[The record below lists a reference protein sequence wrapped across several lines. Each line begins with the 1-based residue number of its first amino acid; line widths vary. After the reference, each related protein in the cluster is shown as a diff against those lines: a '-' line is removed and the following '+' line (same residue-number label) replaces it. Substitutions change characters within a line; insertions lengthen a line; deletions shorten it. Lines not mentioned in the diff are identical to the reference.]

1 MKLLFAFMLAV
12 VLYLIQYF
20 LYNRLW
26 DKKLYITIDF
36 AETVVEEGSRTTLIE
51 TIENRKWMPLP
62 ILQIKFA
69 TTRTFLFA
77 KEKNASVT
85 DQYYRNEFFS
95 VMPHQRIIRELP
107 FVCEKRG
114 CYRVNGMDVLS
125 RDLFLTEKMFLHMEH
140 EATIYVLPR
149 RIQAEKLSVS
159 MDTLFGNIVKKSY
172 INEDPFEFA
181 GIREYQPYD
190 NMHSINWKDTA
201 KMGALQVNTYNTT
214 FSQEIHIF
222 LNLETQIVAHA
233 NKLQEES
240 IRIADAVAN
249 WFLFQKIPVGFYTN
263 AKDLYTKEEFVAKAG
278 AGNNHIRNIEIAM
291 ARIDLTQAKVNFSEL
306 LYAKSVAM
314 NKNVKLVVISNYR
327 KTDMV
332 NIYNLLRDG
341 GFSCSWIIP
350 EFFDIEINE
359 MCMGLPEIKRWEV
372 TYGD

>member
-12 VLYLIQYF
+12 LLYLVQYF
-20 LYNRLW
+20 LYSRLW

-36 AETVVEEGSRTTLIE
+36 AETVVEEGSRTTLVE

-77 KEKNASVT
+77 EEKNASVT

-95 VMPHQRIIRELP
+95 VMPHQRIVRELS
-107 FVCEKRG
+107 FICDKRG

-140 EATIYVLPR
+140 DVTIYVLPR
-149 RIQAEKLSVS
+149 RIKAEKLSFS

-172 INEDPFEFA
+172 INEDPFEFS

-190 NMHSINWKDTA
+190 NMHSINWKNTA
-201 KMGALQVNTYNTT
+201 KEGMLQVNIYHTT

-222 LNLETQIVAHA
+222 LNLETQIVPHA

-240 IRIADAVAN
+240 IRIADAMAN
-249 WFLFQKIPVGFYTN
+249 WFLSQKIPVGFHTN
-263 AKDLYTKEEFVAKAG
+263 AKDLYTKEEFTVKAG
-278 AGNNHIRNIEIAM
+278 AGNNHIRNMEIAM
-291 ARIDLTQAKVNFSEL
+291 ARIDLTQVRGNFIEL
-306 LYAKSVAM
+306 LYEKAM
-314 NKNVKLVVISNYR
+314 TMSRNVKLVVISNYR
-327 KTDMV
+327 KTDLV
-332 NIYNLLRDG
+332 NTYKQLCEE
-341 GFSCSWIIP
+341 GFSCSWIMP
-350 EFFDIEINE
+350 EFFDVEVSE
-359 MCMGLPEIKRWEV
+359 MCMGLPEFKRWEV